1 MTTGAEFCA
10 SCLPGPY
17 PSIASSE
24 SDVFHTTELD
34 DSVAF
39 EIATVTPSSVVDTDV
54 ARTRLF
60 EKLSLLKV
68 ILELGGRRIRRVGW
82 L

>member
-1 MTTGAEFCA
+1 MTTGAELCP
-10 SCLPGPY
+10 SCLSGPY
-17 PSIASSE
+17 PSIAK
-24 SDVFHTTELD
+24 SDAFHITEPD
-34 DSVAF
+34 GSVAF

>member
-1 MTTGAEFCA
+1 M
-10 SCLPGPY
+10 
-17 PSIASSE
+17 
-24 SDVFHTTELD
+24 FHTTELD